1 MFALSDPTLSA
12 RFLRRTTSVL
22 GATSADGEVPSLEEL
37 VLRAGRGDR
46 SAFAAFF
53 DRTAPVVLRFAH
65 FAVRRARARDRMV
78 RAVYLASW
86 ARAPRFDS
94 AKVGAIAWL
103 LDTCYQ
109 QTDALTARRPT
120 HL

>member
-1 MFALSDPTLSA
+1 VVGVT
-12 RFLRRTTSVL
+12 R
-22 GATSADGEVPSLEEL
+22 ADGDVPSLEEL

-65 FAVRRARARDRMV
+65 FALGRARAREQMV
-78 RAVYLASW
+78 RAVYLTSW
-86 ARAPRFDS
+86 VRAAKFDS
-94 AKVGAIAWL
+94 ADGGAVAWL

-109 QTDALTARRPT
+109 EIDALTAHRPRPF
-120 HL
+120 